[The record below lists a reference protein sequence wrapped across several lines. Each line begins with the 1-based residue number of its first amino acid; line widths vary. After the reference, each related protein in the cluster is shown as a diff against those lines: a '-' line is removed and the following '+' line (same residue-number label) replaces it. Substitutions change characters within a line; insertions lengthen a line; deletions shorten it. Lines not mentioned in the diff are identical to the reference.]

1 MHRLRNSIL
10 GLLIHLTILFNIE
23 RFDFDGTNVI
33 NLETALYALTVIA
46 IILILSIK
54 WFRSLSQPVLLAL
67 WSAAYVALKLILIGR
82 RPLLGDMYTYLS
94 FTELGL
100 LLIGVLLAQRIA
112 LNIEEFEQALKN
124 FAFAN
129 ISKVRR
135 VNEAQDEIQ
144 AEIYRSRRFQRP
156 LSLVVLEQDANKVQA
171 NINKIVQDA
180 QRSLMEHYISVMMAR
195 ELSAQLRQTD
205 ILLEHD
211 KKGRLIIVSPDTDRT
226 GIEAFISRLK
236 SLSRTGLFSVNF
248 GVATFPI
255 HALTFDQLLEHAE
268 GNLQQQQAENRVS
281 IEAAIDST
289 KEVKVG

>member
-1 MHRLRNSIL
+1 MRRLRDSIL

-33 NLETALYALTVIA
+33 NLETALYALTVVA
-46 IILILSIK
+46 IIMILSIK

-67 WSAAYVALKLILIGR
+67 WSTAYVAMKLVLIER
-82 RPLLGDMYTYLS
+82 RPLIGDMYTYLS

-156 LSLVVLEQDANKVQA
+156 LSLVVLEQDANKVQT

-195 ELSAQLRQTD
+195 ELSVQLRQTD

-211 KKGRLIIVSPDTDRT
+211 KKGRLIIVSSDTDHS
-226 GIEAFISRLK
+226 GIEAFINRLK

-248 GVATFPI
+248 GTATFPI
-255 HALTFDQLLEHAE
+255 HAVTFDQLLEHAE
-268 GNLQQQQAENRVS
+268 GNLQQQQAENQVS
-281 IEAAIDST
+281 MEAAIDSK
-289 KEVKVG
+289 KEVNVG